1 MKEILSILLCLIIVA
16 SLFGCNN
23 APDGAE
29 SNATASEVLNNT
41 SNSTEKTSCEI
52 YNESIPDEKVIDI
65 HSLEELTKMRE
76 MLLCEDEKQLKEY
89 LSSFGNATTNTKPT
103 KEDLELFVSLA
114 NRFLFVNIVDGELI
128 WMHYSDGISID
139 TGKRVEVFYITLQ
152 AENGNWIRYEYLLS
166 VKDPY
171 ADITTDAQ
179 FLEKPLTG
187 TNETITLLSEKRK
200 PHPSDEGEIVIWIA
214 DIDDTSAFIFQYSIY
229 EDQIKA
235 DAIVNGELIKIDD
248 ITSIEKKE

>member
-1 MKEILSILLCLIIVA
+1 MCRASFFWTQSLI
-16 SLFGCNN
+16 N
-23 APDGAE
+23 P
-29 SNATASEVLNNT
+29 
-41 SNSTEKTSCEI
+41 
-52 YNESIPDEKVIDI
+52 
-65 HSLEELTKMRE
+65 
-76 MLLCEDEKQLKEY
+76 
-89 LSSFGNATTNTKPT
+89 
-103 KEDLELFVSLA
+103 
-114 NRFLFVNIVDGELI
+114 
-128 WMHYSDGISID
+128 DGISID

-187 TNETITLLSEKRK
+187 TNETITLLSENRK
-200 PHPSDEGEIVIWIA
+200 PHPSGEGEIVIWIA
-214 DIDDTSAFIFQYSIY
+214 DIDDTSAFIFQYSIF